1 MIDEGEIGINK
12 IFDRWSHHARQ
23 ETAEKLEKGSKI
35 NFDFI
40 TSFNERANEKTKR
53 DSCDRT
59 KNRNEDNFGKILSIV
74 DFEYE
79 DIKTENQTEKNKV
92 RNKCTEHTTKN

>member
-1 MIDEGEIGINK
+1 MIDEGKIGINK
-12 IFDRWSHHARQ
+12 IFNRWPHHARQ

-40 TSFNERANEKTKR
+40 TSFNERTNEKTKG

-59 KNRNEDNFGKILSIV
+59 KNRDENNFGKILSIV
-74 DFEYE
+74 NFENE
-79 DIKTENQTEKNKV
+79 DIKTKNQTEKNEV
-92 RNKCTEHTTKN
+92 RNKCTEHTAKN